1 MSCKPFLVMLQ
12 TYHIDLCI
20 QKAGITLFIIAGHWV
35 FFRAN
40 ARGKDGESGGGVGV
54 GVFTSR
60 HCGRWVAVAP
70 AGLRP
75 TPRHDGA
82 AAPYPPR
89 QWSRLAANLHQGA
102 GAGVIKYH
110 LAYGEVLGY
119 TGGVS

>member
-1 MSCKPFLVMLQ
+1 MIYVSKKLGLLYLSLLVIG
-12 TYHIDLCI
+12 Y
-20 QKAGITLFIIAGHWV
+20 

-40 ARGKDGESGGGVGV
+40 ARGKDGESGGGMGV
-54 GVFTSR
+54 DVFTSR

-89 QWSRLAANLHQGA
+89 QWLRFAGNFDQGA
-102 GAGVIKYH
+102 GAGVINNH
-110 LAYGEVLGY
+110 LAYGERLGY
-119 TGGVS
+119 TGGLSQDHLFTL

>member
-1 MSCKPFLVMLQ
+1 MLQ

-20 QKAGITLFIIAGHWV
+20 QKPGIALFITAGHWV

-40 ARGKDGESGGGVGV
+40 ARGKDGESGGRAGVF
-54 GVFTSR
+54 VFTSR

-75 TPRHDGA
+75 TPRKDGA

-89 QWSRLAANLHQGA
+89 QWSRLAANLNQGA
-102 GAGVIKYH
+102 ATGVIKNH
-110 LAYGEVLGY
+110 LAYGERLGY
-119 TGGVS
+119 TGGLSQNHLFTL

>member
-1 MSCKPFLVMLQ
+1 MLQ

-20 QKAGITLFIIAGHWV
+20 QKAGIALFITAGHWA

-40 ARGKDGESGGGVGV
+40 ARGKDGESGGRAGVF
-54 GVFTSR
+54 VFTSR

-89 QWSRLAANLHQGA
+89 QWLRFAGNFDQGA
-102 GAGVIKYH
+102 GAGVINNH
-110 LAYGEVLGY
+110 LAYGERLGY
-119 TGGVS
+119 TGGLSQDHLFTL

>member
-1 MSCKPFLVMLQ
+1 MFQ

-20 QKAGITLFIIAGHWV
+20 QKAGIALFITAGYWV

-40 ARGKDGESGGGVGV
+40 ARGKDGESGGRAGVF
-54 GVFTSR
+54 VFTSR

-75 TPRHDGA
+75 TPRKDGA

-102 GAGVIKYH
+102 ATGVINNH
-110 LAYGEVLGY
+110 LAYGERLGY
-119 TGGVS
+119 TGGLSQNHLFTL